1 MDRATAL
8 DSDNHEYWGQLG
20 AYAKRIPGGEAR
32 AAAALKKASAL
43 ARAKVRP
50 VYRDYDLHAALA
62 EYCARLGEAQESLSE
77 AAKVPRSASQ
87 VYALRLLTSYEI
99 AGARKKAVEMA
110 GPSLNR
116 ASLQNLIKDHPD
128 LGGLWQDPQF
138 QAALQ
143 PARKL

>member
-1 MDRATAL
+1 MP
-8 DSDNHEYWGQLG
+8 
-20 AYAKRIPGGEAR
+20 AK
-32 AAAALKKASAL
+32 LHDYKKAWTAGRAL
-43 ARAKVRP
+43 Q
-50 VYRDYDLHAALA
+50 DALSS
-62 EYCARLGEAQESLSE
+62 ARLGEAQESLSE